1 MANKAGLVITT
12 VLDEF
17 ESRSKQHYLCVYA
30 LPHELEDSHR
40 KFQTENGEIL
50 FEGGGGIL
58 RISSGDPPPRGRLA
72 AYRWHGLTSSE
83 EEKYQ
88 FQFASLKYRYESA
101 VYRVVRVGREFGL
114 TVTRQEYRDTGLRGK
129 RREYYEII
137 PFGFMSRMY
146 DSIVAADKTLAL
158 YAAKVSFLQRP
169 ALKFDRFPQK
179 AEVAVDR
186 AIKRIMSR

>member
-1 MANKAGLVITT
+1 MARVET
-12 VLDEF
+12 V
-17 ESRSKQHYLCVYA
+17 RSASIDAC
-30 LPHELEDSHR
+30 R
-40 KFQTENGEIL
+40 RTR
-50 FEGGGGIL
+50 FEGIVPS
-58 RISSGDPPPRGRLA
+58 ITRGAGVDARLA
-72 AYRWHGLTSSE
+72 
-83 EEKYQ
+83 
-88 FQFASLKYRYESA
+88 F
-101 VYRVVRVGREFGL
+101 VRVVRVGREFGL

-129 RREYYEII
+129 LREYYEII